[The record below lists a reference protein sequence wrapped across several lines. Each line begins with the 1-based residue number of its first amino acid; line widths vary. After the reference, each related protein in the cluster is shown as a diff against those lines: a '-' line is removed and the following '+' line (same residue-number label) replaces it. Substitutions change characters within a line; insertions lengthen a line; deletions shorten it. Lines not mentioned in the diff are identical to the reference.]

1 MKRSGGRGGGG
12 APADPVAAF
21 HLRNGARL
29 LALRWGAN
37 PSARGL
43 RESAGM
49 MVNYSYELG
58 DVEANHSR
66 FVATGDVLAS
76 EAVEVLCRA
85 PPSSKL

>member
-1 MKRSGGRGGGG
+1 
-12 APADPVAAF
+12 
-21 HLRNGARL
+21 
-29 LALRWGAN
+29 
-37 PSARGL
+37 
-43 RESAGM
+43 M